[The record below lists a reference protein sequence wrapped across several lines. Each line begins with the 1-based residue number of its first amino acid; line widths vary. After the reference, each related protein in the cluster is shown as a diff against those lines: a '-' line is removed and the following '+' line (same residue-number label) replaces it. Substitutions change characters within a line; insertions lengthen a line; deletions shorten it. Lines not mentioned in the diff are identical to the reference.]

1 MCRGGQVG
9 GPYPSEDSWTIS
21 LSESVAGVV
30 PGQNQIT
37 ELFNFDVY
45 ILQGTVAI
53 WSFNCFVNDLY
64 LHSIICSRA
73 PPQIIIIMAQ

>member
-9 GPYPSEDSWTIS
+9 GPCPSEDSWTIS
-21 LSESVAGVV
+21 LSESVTGVF

-45 ILQGTVAI
+45 ILTA
-53 WSFNCFVNDLY
+53 
-64 LHSIICSRA
+64 
-73 PPQIIIIMAQ
+73 